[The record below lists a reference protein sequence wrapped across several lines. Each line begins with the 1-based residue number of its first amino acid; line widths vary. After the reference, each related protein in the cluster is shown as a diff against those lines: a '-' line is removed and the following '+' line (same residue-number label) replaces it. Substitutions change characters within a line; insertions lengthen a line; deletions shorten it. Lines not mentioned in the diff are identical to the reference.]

1 MRTCRHG
8 GALRGIAIPA
18 GLLGLVLSAGVL
30 EAQSADLPGW
40 ADSFAV
46 VTPGPHYGKSGI
58 WVAFAGHHYRELI
71 AICRPSDTERPELK
85 QARAFI
91 GKP

>member
-1 MRTCRHG
+1 
-8 GALRGIAIPA
+8 
-18 GLLGLVLSAGVL
+18 
-30 EAQSADLPGW
+30 
-40 ADSFAV
+40 
-46 VTPGPHYGKSGI
+46 VTPGPLAPARELFGDMLLDAGRSADALRAYEATMVKEPNRFRAVYGAARAAAAAGNRDR
-58 WVAFAGHHYRELI
+58 AGHHYRELI